1 MITRRAFIAGT
12 VAVAACKKTPEQ
24 KGAPR
29 EGDLPQL
36 TYAETQKAMPMSILG
51 KTGARV
57 SRIGLG
63 GFHLGKPEEAEA
75 IRIVR
80 TAIDRGVTFM
90 DNSWDY
96 NEGKSEERMGKA
108 LRDGYRQKAFV
119 MTKID
124 GRTKDSA
131 MGQLEQSLKRL
142 QTDVIDLVQIHE
154 VIRMSDPGAVFA
166 PGGAIEALAQAKKA
180 GKIRFIGFTGHK
192 DPAIHLAMLK
202 AADDHGFQ
210 FDTIMF
216 PMNVFDAHFKSFEKE
231 VLPVALS
238 KGLGVMSMKPIC
250 SGDAL
255 RSKTV
260 SAVECLQYALHLP
273 SHVVIT
279 GCDSMGVLEQAINTT
294 VHFQPMTQEQ
304 VADILGR
311 TKDAAHAGEFERF
324 KTSDVFDS
332 TEHHKSWLSSAK
344 I

>member
-1 MITRRAFIAGT
+1 MISRRAFIAGT
-12 VAVAACKKTPEQ
+12 VAIAACKKPPQEQ
-24 KGAPR
+24 GAPR

-36 TYAETQKAMPMSILG
+36 TYAESQKAMPTSILG
-51 KTGARV
+51 KTGERV

-63 GFHLGKPEEAEA
+63 GFHIGKPEEAEA

-96 NEGKSEERMGKA
+96 NGGKSEERMGKA
-108 LRDGYRQKAFV
+108 LRDGYRQKAFL
-119 MTKID
+119 MTKLD
-124 GRTKDSA
+124 GRTKESA

-154 VIRMSDPGAVFA
+154 VIRMSDPAAVFG
-166 PGGAIEALAQAKKA
+166 PGGAIEALVQAKQA
-180 GKIRFIGFTGHK
+180 GKLRYIGFTGHK

-202 AADDHGFQ
+202 AADDHGFR

-216 PMNVFDAHFKSFEKE
+216 PMNVFDAHYKSFEKQ
-231 VLPVALS
+231 VLPVALQ
-238 KGLGVMSMKPIC
+238 KNMGVMSMKPIC

-255 RSKTV
+255 ASKTV
-260 SAVECLQYALHLP
+260 SAVECLQYALNLP

-279 GCDSMGVLEQAINTT
+279 GCDSIGILEQAINTAT
-294 VHFQPMTQEQ
+294 HFQPLTKEQ
-304 VADILGR
+304 VADLLGR
-311 TKDAAHAGEFERF
+311 TKEAAMGGEYEKF
-324 KTSDVFDS
+324 KTSDKFDS
-332 TEHHKSWLSSAK
+332 TEHHKSWLRSAQ